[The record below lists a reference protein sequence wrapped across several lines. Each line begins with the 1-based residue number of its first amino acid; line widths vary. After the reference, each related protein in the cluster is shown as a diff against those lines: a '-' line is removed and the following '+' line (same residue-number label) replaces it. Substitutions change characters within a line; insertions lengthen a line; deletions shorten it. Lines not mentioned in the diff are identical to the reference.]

1 MCLSHL
7 QELISDVLLANFFL
21 DYARHIIHTQ
31 VTHII
36 TERMVLVSGFVAKL
50 PKSAFE
56 TISQCFQ

>member
-1 MCLSHL
+1 MPLTFARAYFGRTVG
-7 QELISDVLLANFFL
+7 ELFL